1 MEQAVVRVT
10 LSLIGPGVVAVFG
23 TGFGATWLFTRSRE
37 YLLFLAAAC
46 ALVAIGATVQIIY
59 WPSDTGLNAMISGAL
74 YTCGVLA
81 VAEGIIRRS
90 GKSFGWRGHL
100 AALAAIMGLLWY
112 FFYVDRSL
120 IARVY
125 VQNLGYAL
133 ILLVAAL
140 RISSLRRGS
149 IVDKV
154 LFWTL
159 FAFALHFF
167 PRTFFTIGFSAPVGE
182 AAFANSL
189 FWQTL
194 QLSLA
199 VLGAALGMAIFA
211 ATGSDLMEDLRRD
224 RDTDHLTGVLN
235 RRGFEAL
242 AKALCRAGKGKAPAL
257 VICDVDHFKSVNDT
271 YGHVIGD
278 QVLQKVAR
286 ILQQSARK
294 QDIVGRVGGE
304 EFAIF
309 LPETTGVEA
318 FECAERLRN
327 SLLRSDF
334 SKLLG
339 SRLISASFGVGSGA
353 NSDFERLYQEADEQL
368 YQAKSAGRNQTW
380 PRPFSETSHTLIDRH
395 GKVGQVRLK
404 SVASI

>member
-10 LSLIGPGVVAVFG
+10 LSLIGPGVLTVFSA
-23 TGFGATWLFTRSRE
+23 GFGATWLMARNRP
-37 YLLFLAAAC
+37 YLLFLAGGC
-46 ALVAIGATVQIIY
+46 ALVAIGATVQILY
-59 WPSDTGLNAMISGAL
+59 WPSDTALNAMISGL
-74 YTCGVLA
+74 FYTCGVLA
-81 VAEGIIRRS
+81 AAEGIIRRS
-90 GKSFGWRGHL
+90 GKSFGLGGHL
-100 AALAAIMGLLWY
+100 AALAVIMGLLWY

-125 VQNLGYAL
+125 VLNLGYAL
-133 ILLVAAL
+133 VLLVAAL
-140 RISSLRRGS
+140 RISDLRRG
-149 IVDKV
+149 IVVDRV

-167 PRTFFTIGFSAPVGE
+167 PRTFLTIGFSAPVGE

-189 FWQTL
+189 FWQML

-211 ATGSDLMEDLRRD
+211 ATASDLMEDLRRD

-242 AKALCRAGKGKAPAL
+242 GRKVCGMGGRQSSAL

-271 YGHVIGD
+271 HGHVIGD
-278 QVLQKVAR
+278 QVLKKVAGV
-286 ILQQSARK
+286 LQNSARD
-294 QDIVGRVGGE
+294 QEIVGRVGGE
-304 EFAIF
+304 EFAIL
-309 LPETTGVEA
+309 LPKTSTDYA

-327 SLLRSDF
+327 AILDSDF
-334 SKLLG
+334 SELLG
-339 SRLISASFGVGSGA
+339 SRRITASFGVSAADFG
-353 NSDFERLYQEADEQL
+353 DFEGLYQEADNYL

-380 PRPFSETSHTLIDRH
+380 PQ
-395 GKVGQVRLK
+395 QVRQV
-404 SVASI
+404 STITRR